1 MYDLQCTCPTTKSRI
16 DELTKWSFCLRQFI
30 HSSELAFR
38 SAPTIRCAKPSTIGV
53 KIAIAGR
60 GSAMRMR
67 SQYFALLGALSAV
80 LVIVLVAPATVAGQ
94 ALRTPWG
101 EPDLQGIWNNRFVT
115 PLERP
120 KEFGTREFLTEDE
133 IAAAE
138 RQLVEQAKRPGRDSR
153 EGAGSER
160 DVARAY
166 NEHWF
171 GDPSLLRGRR
181 TSQIADPPD
190 GRIPPLTAEAQQRI
204 ATKREYLQALLQGT
218 SGGRPGP
225 ISPRRSE
232 PSPDYNLDRINRSD
246 GPEDRGG
253 PERCF
258 GNSLPVLLQSGSF
271 GGVARIVQSPGAVA
285 IYYDIG
291 QGQGFSRI
299 IPIADRPHLPNHIRQ
314 RYGDALGRW
323 EGDTLVVDITNFTE
337 ETDFQGS
344 RENLHLIERYRRVD
358 ASTLA
363 FQVTMEDPTTW
374 TRPWTA
380 VQELARNSD
389 QKNQVYEGGCHE
401 GNYGLI
407 GMLANTR
414 AAEKAFAEGRG
425 PDPATQ
431 DNATGG
437 GAAPPQN

>member
-1 MYDLQCTCPTTKSRI
+1 MRI
-16 DELTKWSFCLRQFI
+16 TSFVF
-30 HSSELAFR
+30 
-38 SAPTIRCAKPSTIGV
+38 
-53 KIAIAGR
+53 
-60 GSAMRMR
+60 
-67 SQYFALLGALSAV
+67 LGALVAASFVSAC
-80 LVIVLVAPATVAGQ
+80 AAGQ
-94 ALRTPWG
+94 SGPAALRTSWG
-101 EPDLQGIWNNRFVT
+101 DPDLQGIWNNPFVT

-120 KEFGTREFLTEDE
+120 QEFGTREFLTKEE

-138 RQLVEQAKRPGRDSR
+138 QKLVELAKLPGRDSR
-153 EGAGSER
+153 EGAGGEK

-166 NEHWF
+166 NNHWF
-171 GDPSLLRGRR
+171 GDPSFQRGTR
-181 TSQIADPPD
+181 TSMIIDPPD
-190 GRIPPLTAEAQQRI
+190 GRIPPLTPEAQKRI

-258 GNSLPVLLQSGSF
+258 GFHLPVFLQSGTF
-271 GGVARIVQSPGAVA
+271 GGVARIVQSPGAVG
-285 IYYDIG
+285 IYYDMG

-299 IPIADRPHLPNHIRQ
+299 IPITNRPHLPSHIRH
-314 RYGDALGRW
+314 RFGDATARW
-323 EGDTLVVDITNFTE
+323 EGDTLVVDVTNFTQK
-337 ETDFQGS
+337 TDFQGA
-344 RENLHLIERYRRVD
+344 RQNLHLIERYKRLDDSRLSVQITID
-358 ASTLA
+358 DPST
-363 FQVTMEDPTTW
+363 F
-374 TRPWTA
+374 TRPWSA
-380 VQELARNSD
+380 VQELAKNSD

-401 GNYGLI
+401 GNYGMI
-407 GMLANTR
+407 GMLVNTR

-437 GAAPPQN
+437 GG

>member
-1 MYDLQCTCPTTKSRI
+1 
-16 DELTKWSFCLRQFI
+16 
-30 HSSELAFR
+30 
-38 SAPTIRCAKPSTIGV
+38 
-53 KIAIAGR
+53 
-60 GSAMRMR
+60 MRMR
-67 SQYFALLGALSAV
+67 SRCFASVVALCGM
-80 LVIVLVAPATVAGQ
+80 IVLLTPLFAAGQ

-101 EPDLQGIWNNRFVT
+101 DPDLQGIWSNRFVT

-120 KEFGTREFLTEDE
+120 GEFGTREFLTEDE

-138 RQLVEQAKRPGRDSR
+138 RRLVEQTRRPGRDSR
-153 EGAGSER
+153 EGTGTER

-181 TSQIADPPD
+181 TSQIMDPPD
-190 GRIPPLTAEAQQRI
+190 GRIPPLTAEAQKRI

-225 ISPRRSE
+225 ISPRRAES
-232 PSPDYNLDRINRSD
+232 SPDYNLDRINRSD
-246 GPEDRGG
+246 GPEDRSG

-271 GGVARIVQSPGAVA
+271 GGAARIVQSPGAVA
-285 IYYDIG
+285 INYDIG

-299 IPIADRPHLPNHIRQ
+299 IPIGNRPHLPNNIRQ
-314 RYGDALGRW
+314 RYGDAIGRW
-323 EGDTLVVDITNFTE
+323 EGDTLVVDITNFTQKTE
-337 ETDFQGS
+337 FQGS

-358 ASTLA
+358 ANTLS
-363 FQVTMEDPTTW
+363 FQVTIEDPTTW

-380 VQELARNSD
+380 VQELAKNSD
-389 QKNQVYEGGCHE
+389 QMNQVYEGGCHE

-437 GAAPPQN
+437 AAPQ